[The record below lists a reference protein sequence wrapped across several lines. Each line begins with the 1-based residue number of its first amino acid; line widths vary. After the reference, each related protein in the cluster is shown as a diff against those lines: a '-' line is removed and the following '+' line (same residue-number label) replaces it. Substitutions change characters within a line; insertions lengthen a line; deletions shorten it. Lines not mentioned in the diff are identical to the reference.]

1 MASHEHTAEGTSHIA
16 PPVTSDPSPEPR
28 SVADALPARS
38 RQVARALAGAGVAG
52 QVRELTDSA
61 RTAAEAASALGCEVG
76 AIANSLVFVS
86 DGEAVL
92 VLTSG
97 RHKVDTSALAARW
110 GRGKLRRATPE
121 QVREAT
127 GQAIGGVAPV
137 GHPRPLPAVVDEAL
151 TDYPRVWAAAGTP
164 HTVFPTT
171 ADELVRLTGGTLL
184 PVGP

>member
-1 MASHEHTAEGTSHIA
+1 MAPQEGTTL
-16 PPVTSDPSPEPR
+16 PTR
-28 SVADALPARS
+28 SAE
-38 RQVARALAGAGVAG
+38 VARVLAEAGVTG
-52 QVRELTDSA
+52 EVRELAAST
-61 RTAAEAASALGCEVG
+61 RTAAEAAEALGCEVG
-76 AIANSLVFVS
+76 AIANSLVFLS
-86 DGEAVL
+86 DEEAVL

-97 RHKVDTSALAARW
+97 RHKVDTTALAARW

-137 GHPRPLPAVVDEAL
+137 GHPRVLPTVVDAAL
-151 TDYPRVWAAAGTP
+151 GDYPRLWAAAGTP

-171 ADELVRLTGGTLL
+171 FDELLRLTGGVLL